1 MSSGGGDSRAFS
13 RSVSV
18 NSHAQRALAAERPST
33 ALGLYSPTSSFG
45 RQSGG
50 SHRDEMPPGATTSE
64 CTRPWS
70 GIALSYF
77 KDRLRPARFQLLEA
91 GDNPKTARLDAVFAL
106 PQSLWP
112 VLPPGAI
119 YVLEGG
125 HDPRASYTYLQHSTF
140 PDIKVRLGTYYGKWS
155 SAQVDVVV
163 CWQPPASD
171 SAWQAG
177 GAPPPSMPWET
188 RQVVAFTTRGEYQY
202 SRTRMRFRAAKSA
215 LRPNEEPVEWCDAH
229 GVDHPDTKAANECA
243 ARNSDKDRD
252 AHLIDPPKP
261 NTWGEHARR
270 LLVSELRHA
279 GGGAYSHHILYDHS
293 GVRTGCGRRVPAG
306 YFFSLLPSTTATPL
320 PAPGGG
326 GGIRGPMPAAEAAA
340 ARAAAARPGSAGP
353 GPGGMQ
359 QQQQQQRPHTS
370 MGFRP
375 GSAGGMYGSPTGP
388 AVGGVR
394 ASSVLANQFG
404 GGTTTTATSSGHNL
418 LRPGSAVPGG
428 AAGAARGRAP
438 SPGPGRPASPGTNMR
453 RAPSPG
459 PPGWRGSP
467 SPSPNGANKAG
478 ARGAKEPGGGG
489 ALLRS
494 SGSSLAPMSRW
505 RSYGVPFS
513 HPIHRTRAAALYAA
527 VAQGPGGPADNETA
541 AVLRVSEEE
550 LRLPA
555 PFMPAP
561 VVLRHW
567 DDIPAVYAQHMAAA
581 RALLPVSD
589 EVASL
594 TAQLHVLLYHLTAAA
609 SLEWDRLDA
618 KLLLL
623 PQMARLGRK
632 SAEIDAW
639 LQVTVEQASYL
650 YEKLQVN
657 NPERWRQQPDGE
669 EEARAGT
676 ASLGT
681 GPGPS
686 ADWRAAAAVVHTS
699 TSISPSPNVS
709 APIPSLPFPDPL
721 APSPYASGAANP
733 SPDPTALPPGA
744 APTPTPPKA
753 AAAANNHTSNGNN
766 GSRAGARS
774 VTPSPLQ
781 QQQQQAWPALVS
793 VDEWAGVLRIMD
805 ACRHAALYERW
816 IRLRP
821 FMSGT
826 ALPAAY
832 AKLSGAGGATG
843 DAAEGSATGG
853 LAASTPGGAAPS
865 PFSHGTVNGE
875 LLEYLH
881 EDIEEMAA
889 EDFEPLPPPLEEFP
903 PPRGYHPAEGEEGP
917 PAAAV
922 TAAADKGGANSRR
935 ARAAR
940 RRRGLFE
947 SPLPAEVAA
956 TDVYHYSTKMCQVTP
971 RLSQPDLPVPPDEG
985 IVGVSQAAVERA
997 TLSRNYKYSREAEV
1011 RRAMRRARGLPVSDD
1026 GQGGGDDAE
1035 TMSVGSAMTG
1045 MTGMTGASGLTA
1057 ATGFTRADS
1066 TTSRRSGRSVHG
1078 GNRRRG
1084 AASLNAIGDLVGGIA
1099 SGTACQVTPRLWS
1112 GPEPEDPEAVAA
1124 RRQAAADAEANRR
1137 MIISGKDPKIAKAK
1151 AEAEARRAAEE
1162 AARTL
1167 QPVTPRAAPVP
1178 KPTDRPAATG
1188 AVWRQLADG
1197 RDIGQ
1202 YGPQEQAE
1210 EAREEAGE
1218 EWGELQDAIA
1228 AAAAATG
1235 NEADDFAS
1243 ATAKR
1248 RAIAAARVVREAGR
1262 FMPRSEVLQLFL
1274 TFTNLRSRP
1283 DMAEALARAVCAPV
1297 SAAALAAR
1305 STATEAMA
1313 RTAGAPPR
1321 EAAAAAASLDP
1332 AAEAMRQRLRATA
1345 WMLGVTW
1352 RRMPTET
1359 YTTFV
1364 CRILGWAPE
1373 LTAQLNRTRAAMLV
1387 ARALVRGH
1395 DPASV
1400 PQPPPRI

>member
-1 MSSGGGDSRAFS
+1 MSSGGEPAFS

-18 NSHAQRALAAERPST
+18 NSHAQRALGAERPST

-45 RQSGG
+45 RRSG
-50 SHRDEMPPGATTSE
+50 SHRDETTPGEMSE
-64 CTRPWS
+64 GNRPWS

-77 KDRLRPARFQLLEA
+77 KDRLRPARFMMLEP
-91 GDNPKTARLDAVFAL
+91 GDSPKTARLDAVFAL
-106 PQSLWP
+106 PQCLWP
-112 VLPPGAI
+112 VLPPGAF

-125 HDPRASYTYLQHSTF
+125 ADPRASYTYLQHSTF

-155 SAQVDVVV
+155 SAQVDCVV
-163 CWQPPASD
+163 CWQPPPSD

-177 GAPPPSMPWET
+177 GAPPPTMPWET

-215 LRPNEEPVEWCDAH
+215 LRPNEEPMEWCDAH

-279 GGGAYSHHILYDHS
+279 GGGAYSHHVLYDHS

-306 YFFSLLPSTTATPL
+306 YFFSLLPASSSTPL
-320 PAPGGG
+320 PTAGGG

-340 ARAAAARPGSAGP
+340 ARAAAARPGSAVPGS
-353 GPGGMQ
+353 GPGGGV
-359 QQQQQQRPHTS
+359 QRPHTS

-375 GSAGGMYGSPTGP
+375 ATAAGMYGSPTGP
-388 AVGGVR
+388 PGAGGVR
-394 ASSVLANQFG
+394 ASSVLANKIG
-404 GGTTTTATSSGHNL
+404 GSGNPA
-418 LRPGSAVPGG
+418 RPGSAVPGG
-428 AAGAARGRAP
+428 AAARRAP
-438 SPGPGRPASPGTNMR
+438 SPGPGGPGRPSSPGPQR

-459 PPGWRGSP
+459 PPGWRGS
-467 SPSPNGANKAG
+467 SSASPNGPKAG
-478 ARGAKEPGGGG
+478 AQEPGGGAAAHHG
-489 ALLRS
+489 AMRGA
-494 SGSSLAPMSRW
+494 GSMLAPMSRW

-527 VAQGPGGPADNETA
+527 VAQGPAGPADSETA
-541 AVLRVSEEE
+541 AVLRVGEEE

-555 PFMPAP
+555 PFMPGP
-561 VVLRHW
+561 LVLRRW
-567 DDIPAVYAQHMAAA
+567 DDIPRVYGEHMAAA

-589 EVASL
+589 EDAAL
-594 TAQLHVLLYHLTAAA
+594 TAKLHVVLYHLTAAA

-623 PQMARLGRK
+623 PQMARLGKK

-639 LQVTVEQASYL
+639 LQVIVEQAAYL

-657 NPERWRQQPDGE
+657 NPERWRQQPEE
-669 EEARAGT
+669 EEAAGGSGKQT
-676 ASLGT
+676 AAASV
-681 GPGPS
+681 GPGPGPRN
-686 ADWRAAAAVVHTS
+686 DWRSPGSGSGTGAVHTS
-699 TSISPSPNVS
+699 TSISPSPIVS
-709 APIPSLPFPDPL
+709 SPIPSMPFPDPL
-721 APSPYASGAANP
+721 APSPYSTTPAPAYVSP
-733 SPDPTALPPGA
+733 SPDPTAPPPGA
-744 APTPTPPKA
+744 ASTSATPNGTGAANPRTPT
-753 AAAANNHTSNGNN
+753 
-766 GSRAGARS
+766 RS
-774 VTPSPLQ
+774 VTPSPLL
-781 QQQQQAWPALVS
+781 QQQAWPSLVA

-805 ACRHAALYERW
+805 ACRHAPLYERW

-826 ALPAAY
+826 ALPQHYARLAGAEAAG
-832 AKLSGAGGATG
+832 AAGAAGEGPDGAGPQGPG
-843 DAAEGSATGG
+843 
-853 LAASTPGGAAPS
+853 TPAAPS
-865 PFSHGTVNGE
+865 PFAHGNVNGE

-903 PPRGYHPAEGEEGP
+903 PPRGYHPAEGEEP
-917 PAAAV
+917 PLAAA
-922 TAAADKGGANSRR
+922 TQTDKGGANSRR

-940 RRRGLFE
+940 RRRGMFE
-947 SPLPAEVAA
+947 SPLPAAVAA

-971 RLSQPDLPVPPDEG
+971 RLAQPDLPVPEDKG
-985 IVGVSQAAVERA
+985 RVGVSQAAVERA
-997 TLSRNYKYSREAEV
+997 TQSRNYKHSREAEV
-1011 RRAMRRARGLPVSDD
+1011 RKAMRRARGLAVSED
-1026 GQGGGDDAE
+1026 GGGGEDAE

-1045 MTGMTGASGLTA
+1045 FTGMTGATGFTG
-1057 ATGFTRADS
+1057 ATGLTRADS
-1066 TTSRRSGRSVHG
+1066 ATSRRSGRSVHG
-1078 GNRRRG
+1078 GNRRRA
-1084 AASLNAIGDLVGGIA
+1084 AASLNAVGDLAGGIA
-1099 SGTACQVTPRLWS
+1099 SGTACQVTPRLWAE
-1112 GPEPEDPEAVAA
+1112 PEPEDPAAAVARQRAEAEAEAA
-1124 RRQAAADAEANRR
+1124 RRTIIGGKDPKLAKAKADAEARQ
-1137 MIISGKDPKIAKAK
+1137 
-1151 AEAEARRAAEE
+1151 AAEE
-1162 AARTL
+1162 AARSL

-1178 KPTDRPAATG
+1178 KPTGRPAATG
-1188 AVWRQLADG
+1188 AVWRQLTDG

-1210 EAREEAGE
+1210 EAEEAGE

-1228 AAAAATG
+1228 EAAAVTG
-1235 NEADDFAS
+1235 NEADDYAS
-1243 ATAKR
+1243 AVAKR
-1248 RAIAAARVVREAGR
+1248 RAIAAARVARESGR
-1262 FMPRSEVLQLFL
+1262 FMPRSEMLQLFL

-1297 SAAALAAR
+1297 STAALAAR
-1305 STATEAMA
+1305 STAVEVMA
-1313 RTAGAPPR
+1313 RTAGAPQR
-1321 EAAAAAASLDP
+1321 EAVAAASLDP
-1332 AAEAMRQRLRATA
+1332 AAEAMRQRQRATA
-1345 WMLGVTW
+1345 WLLGVTW

-1373 LTAQLNRTRAAMLV
+1373 LTAALNRTHAAMLV

-1395 DPASV
+1395 DPAAV
-1400 PQPPPRI
+1400 PQPPSRM